1 MTSRPGAAS
10 ALPFPLPGLHEVLLR
25 PRAEALA
32 ALRAAGWRPWATPIT
47 LDAELRR
54 KLNVDLTEPELA
66 AHDAEGALA
75 AVVHVE
81 TDRAGLVTHLE
92 LTAADA
98 IAPEAL
104 AAVLLPGLGAP
115 RVSGGGDA
123 REWVWGPE
131 GENGA
136 TLGGE
141 PVRLWACAER
151 AYGDRLWAIATVVR
165 RGSP

>member
-1 MTSRPGAAS
+1 MS
-10 ALPFPLPGLHEVLLR
+10 ALPFALPRADAVLLR

-32 ALRAAGWRPWATPIT
+32 ALRAAGWRAWATPIT

-66 AHDAEGALA
+66 FHGDAGDGVLV
-75 AVVHVE
+75 AVLHLE
-81 TDRAGLVTHLE
+81 TDRAGDVTHLE
-92 LTAADA
+92 ITAADPV
-98 IAPEAL
+98 APEAL
-104 AAVLLPGLGAP
+104 AAVLLPGLPEP
-115 RVSGGGDA
+115 RVTGGAEA

-131 GENGA
+131 AENGGRV
-136 TLGGE
+136 GGE

-165 RGSP
+165 RA

>member
-1 MTSRPGAAS
+1 VPAVT
-10 ALPFPLPGLHEVLLR
+10 ALPFPLPALDTVLLR

-66 AHDAEGALA
+66 VGDAEGALA
-75 AVVHVE
+75 AVLHVE
-81 TDRAGLVTHLE
+81 TDRAGLVTYLE
-92 LTAADA
+92 LTAAEPV
-98 IAPEAL
+98 APEAL

-115 RVSGGGDA
+115 RVSGGADA

-131 GENGA
+131 AENGA
-136 TLGGE
+136 TVAGE

-165 RGSP
+165 HG